1 MQYEVVLATRG
12 AGRIAAVREHVTPAD
27 IGQRFGPALD
37 QVWAFVREAGL
48 TTGHNVFVYDD
59 TAPGVIQFGVQV
71 DEEFA
76 DGAVVVCSET
86 PAGTIAT
93 TTHVGPYA
101 ELGGAHSAVRAWCLD
116 EGRPIAGPFWEIYG
130 DWDDDPTKL
139 ETEVCYLLRTNDP
152 V

>member
-1 MQYEVVLATRG
+1 M
-12 AGRIAAVREHVTPAD
+12 TPAD

-37 QVWAFVREAGL
+37 QVWAFVRDAGL

-59 TAPGVIQFGVQV
+59 AAPGVIEFGVQV
-71 DEEFA
+71 EGDFA
-76 DGAVVVCSET
+76 DGDVVVRSET

-101 ELGGAHSAVRAWCLD
+101 ELGGAHTR
-116 EGRPIAGPFWEIYG
+116 RPRVVPRRGATDRGTVLEIYG

-139 ETEVCYLLRTNDP
+139 ETEVCYLLRTDVERARRIRLTP
-152 V
+152 RVA